1 MKEKI
6 KKVSLIVSI
15 IIVVGASFV
24 FAKPIYALALG
35 VLYHPRWDTTLMLL
49 SAIFLMGSM
58 IYILYTYLL
67 CIIEAFQNKKKCKPV
82 LMLLFI
88 ALVIAIAV
96 ILELEARTFLGTV
109 FIPFLYIVCVIVIPI
124 IVLGIILLKE
134 SNHKIRK
141 IILAIIWI
149 AVTIGI
155 YSIHYTYLTTA
166 TNAVISNVQGFFVSD
181 EDTTTN
187 LTEYNLIYLENY
199 KQKMESEGYL
209 DKFDVENILRIVD
222 SRVDHIIV
230 HYNNGQ
236 EEFEYNNVDNQL
248 TEELGSKLEGD
259 FYKFQYTHKN
269 EQTDIY
275 IEKYENQQIE
285 NTEKNQDITIN
296 GLPSEEITNI
306 KKIYET
312 KDDENFT
319 FENEV
324 NVPIGQETELDNLR
338 ILFVYD
344 EEKDNYIP
352 YVENSGEL
360 KKIESYKIYS
370 TGMSIT
376 LKSGMKLNKEDY
388 TIRVNRYDDNL
399 KVKEEKDGYYYYKF
413 EPVATQLRNS
423 DNNTVIEF
431 KFGNTYTIHHLKNIE
446 IIF

>member
-49 SAIFLMGSM
+49 SAIFLIGSM

-67 CIIEAFQNKKKCKPV
+67 CIIEAFQNKKKCKPI
-82 LMLLFI
+82 LMLLVI
-88 ALVIAIAV
+88 ALVIAIAI

-275 IEKYENQQIE
+275 IEKYESETTESN
-285 NTEKNQDITIN
+285 EKNADIFLTTEPN
-296 GLPSEEITNI
+296 YNVTNI
-306 KKIYET
+306 TADYET
-312 KDDENFT
+312 EDDENYLI
-319 FENEV
+319 ENMV
-324 NVPIGQETELDNLR
+324 NLEKGTETTIDNLE
-338 ILFVYD
+338 IVFAYD
-344 EEKDNYIP
+344 SERHNYIP
-352 YVENSGEL
+352 YVDDEQLSM
-360 KKIESYKIYS
+360 IESYEIYS

-376 LKSGMKLNKEDY
+376 LKEGVTLTKKDY
-388 TIRVNRYDDNL
+388 TLRINRYNENL
-399 KVKEEKDGYYYYKF
+399 VVDEDEEPFYYYKY
-413 EPVATQLRNS
+413 EPIAEETKDSNG
-423 DNNTVIEF
+423 NTVIEF
-431 KFGNTYTIHHLKNIE
+431 SFDNTYPLGDLKNIE

>member
-35 VLYHPRWDTTLMLL
+35 VLYNPRWDTTLMLL

-67 CIIEAFQNKKKCKPV
+67 CIIEAFQNKKKCKPI
-82 LMLLFI
+82 LMLLVI
-88 ALVIAIAV
+88 ALVIAIAI

-275 IEKYENQQIE
+275 IEKYESETTESN
-285 NTEKNQDITIN
+285 EKNADIFLTTEPN
-296 GLPSEEITNI
+296 YNVTNI
-306 KKIYET
+306 TADYET
-312 KDDENFT
+312 EDDENYLI
-319 FENEV
+319 ENMV
-324 NVPIGQETELDNLR
+324 NLEKGTETTIDSLE
-338 ILFVYD
+338 IVFAYD
-344 EEKDNYIP
+344 SERHNYIP
-352 YVENSGEL
+352 YVDDEQLSM
-360 KKIESYKIYS
+360 IESYEIYS

-376 LKSGMKLNKEDY
+376 LKEGVTLTKKDY
-388 TIRVNRYDDNL
+388 TLRINRYNENL
-399 KVKEEKDGYYYYKF
+399 VVDEDEEPFYYYKY
-413 EPVATQLRNS
+413 EPIAEETKDSNG
-423 DNNTVIEF
+423 NTVIEF
-431 KFGNTYTIHHLKNIE
+431 SFDNTYPLGDLKNIE

>member
-67 CIIEAFQNKKKCKPV
+67 CIIEAFQNKKKCKPI

-88 ALVIAIAV
+88 ALVIAIAI

-141 IILAIIWI
+141 IILAIVWI
-149 AVTIGI
+149 AVTIGVYI
-155 YSIHYTYLTTA
+155 VHYSYLTTA
-166 TNAVISNVQGFFVSD
+166 TNAVISNVQVFFVSD

-209 DKFDVENILRIVD
+209 DKFDVENILKIVD

-236 EEFEYNNVDNQL
+236 EEYEYNNVDNQL

-275 IEKYENQQIE
+275 IEKYESETTESN
-285 NTEKNQDITIN
+285 EKNADIFLTTEPN
-296 GLPSEEITNI
+296 YNVTNI
-306 KKIYET
+306 TADYET
-312 KDDENFT
+312 EDDENYLI
-319 FENEV
+319 ENRV
-324 NVPIGQETELDNLR
+324 NLEKGTETTIDSLE
-338 ILFVYD
+338 IVFAYD
-344 EEKDNYIP
+344 SERHNYIP
-352 YVENSGEL
+352 YVDDEQL
-360 KKIESYKIYS
+360 RMIESYEIYS
-370 TGMSIT
+370 TGMSIALKEGVT
-376 LKSGMKLNKEDY
+376 LTKKDY
-388 TIRVNRYDDNL
+388 TLRINRYNENL
-399 KVKEEKDGYYYYKF
+399 VVDEDEEPFYYYKY
-413 EPVATQLRNS
+413 EPIAEETKDSNG
-423 DNNTVIEF
+423 NTVIEF
-431 KFGNTYTIHHLKNIE
+431 SFDNTYPLGDLKNIE

>member
-35 VLYHPRWDTTLMLL
+35 VLYNPRWDTTLMLL

-275 IEKYENQQIE
+275 IEKYESEITESN
-285 NTEKNQDITIN
+285 EKNTDIFLTTEPN
-296 GLPSEEITNI
+296 YNVTNI
-306 KKIYET
+306 TADYET
-312 KDDENFT
+312 EDDENYLI
-319 FENEV
+319 ENRV
-324 NVPIGQETELDNLR
+324 NLEKGTEKTIDSLE
-338 ILFVYD
+338 IVFAYD
-344 EEKDNYIP
+344 SERHNYIP
-352 YVENSGEL
+352 YVDDEQLSM
-360 KKIESYKIYS
+360 IESYEIYS

-376 LKSGMKLNKEDY
+376 LKEGVTLTKKDY
-388 TIRVNRYDDNL
+388 TLRINRYNENL
-399 KVKEEKDGYYYYKF
+399 VVDEDEEPFYYYKY
-413 EPVATQLRNS
+413 EPIAEETKDSNG
-423 DNNTVIEF
+423 NTVIEF
-431 KFGNTYTIHHLKNIE
+431 SFDNTYPLGDLKNIE

>member
-67 CIIEAFQNKKKCKPV
+67 CIIEAFKNKKKCKPI

-88 ALVIAIAV
+88 ALVIAIAI

-141 IILAIIWI
+141 IILAIVWI
-149 AVTIGI
+149 AVTIGVYI
-155 YSIHYTYLTTA
+155 VHYSYLTTA
-166 TNAVISNVQGFFVSD
+166 TNAVISNVQVFFVSD
-181 EDTTTN
+181 EDTATN
-187 LTEYNLIYLENY
+187 LAEYNLIYLENY

-209 DKFDVENILRIVD
+209 DKFDVENILKIVD

-275 IEKYENQQIE
+275 IEKYESETTESN
-285 NTEKNQDITIN
+285 EKNADIFLTTEPN
-296 GLPSEEITNI
+296 YNVTNI
-306 KKIYET
+306 TADYET
-312 KDDENFT
+312 EDDENYLI
-319 FENEV
+319 ENRV
-324 NVPIGQETELDNLR
+324 NLEKGTETTIDSLE
-338 ILFVYD
+338 IVFAYD
-344 EEKDNYIP
+344 SERHNYIP
-352 YVENSGEL
+352 YVDDEQL
-360 KKIESYKIYS
+360 RMIESYKIYS

-376 LKSGMKLNKEDY
+376 LKEGVTLTKKDY
-388 TIRVNRYDDNL
+388 TLRINRYNENL
-399 KVKEEKDGYYYYKF
+399 VVDEDGEPFYYYKY
-413 EPVATQLRNS
+413 EPIAEETKDSNG
-423 DNNTVIEF
+423 NTVIEF
-431 KFGNTYTIHHLKNIE
+431 SFDNTYLLGDLKNIE

>member
-67 CIIEAFQNKKKCKPV
+67 CIIEAFQNKKKCKPI

-88 ALVIAIAV
+88 ALVIAIAI

-275 IEKYENQQIE
+275 IEKYESEITESNEKNADIFLTTEPNDNVTNITADYETEDDENYLIE
-285 NTEKNQDITIN
+285 NTVNLEKGTETTIDS
-296 GLPSEEITNI
+296 LEIVFAYDSE
-306 KKIYET
+306 
-312 KDDENFT
+312 
-319 FENEV
+319 
-324 NVPIGQETELDNLR
+324 R
-338 ILFVYD
+338 H
-344 EEKDNYIP
+344 NYIP
-352 YVENSGEL
+352 YVDDEQLSM
-360 KKIESYKIYS
+360 IESYEIYS

-376 LKSGMKLNKEDY
+376 LKEGVTLTKKDY
-388 TIRVNRYDDNL
+388 TLRINRYNENL
-399 KVKEEKDGYYYYKF
+399 VVDEDEEPFYYYKY
-413 EPVATQLRNS
+413 EPIAEEMKDSNG
-423 DNNTVIEF
+423 NTVIEF
-431 KFGNTYTIHHLKNIE
+431 SFDNTYPLGDLKNIE

>member
-35 VLYHPRWDTTLMLL
+35 VLYNPRWDTTLMLL

-67 CIIEAFQNKKKCKPV
+67 CIIEAFQNKKKCKPI

-88 ALVIAIAV
+88 ALVIAIAI

-259 FYKFQYTHKN
+259 FYKFLYTHKN

-275 IEKYENQQIE
+275 IEKYESETTESN
-285 NTEKNQDITIN
+285 EKNADIFLTTEPN
-296 GLPSEEITNI
+296 YNVTNMTAD
-306 KKIYET
+306 YET
-312 KDDENFT
+312 EDDENYLI
-319 FENEV
+319 ENRV
-324 NVPIGQETELDNLR
+324 NLEKGTETTIDSLE
-338 ILFVYD
+338 IVFAYD
-344 EEKDNYIP
+344 SERHNYIP
-352 YVENSGEL
+352 YVDDEQL
-360 KKIESYKIYS
+360 RMIESYEIYS

-376 LKSGMKLNKEDY
+376 LKEGVTLTKKDY
-388 TIRVNRYDDNL
+388 TLRINRYNENL
-399 KVKEEKDGYYYYKF
+399 VVDEDEEPFYYYKY
-413 EPVATQLRNS
+413 EPIAEETKDSNG
-423 DNNTVIEF
+423 NTVIEF
-431 KFGNTYTIHHLKNIE
+431 SFDNTYPLGDLKNIE

>member
-35 VLYHPRWDTTLMLL
+35 VLYNPRWDTTLMLL

-67 CIIEAFQNKKKCKPV
+67 CIIEAFQNKKKCKPI

-88 ALVIAIAV
+88 ALVIAIAI

-275 IEKYENQQIE
+275 IEKYESETTESN
-285 NTEKNQDITIN
+285 EKNADIFLTTEPN
-296 GLPSEEITNI
+296 YNVTNI
-306 KKIYET
+306 TADYET
-312 KDDENFT
+312 EDDENYLI
-319 FENEV
+319 ENRV
-324 NVPIGQETELDNLR
+324 NLEKGTEKTIDSLE
-338 ILFVYD
+338 IVFAYD
-344 EEKDNYIP
+344 SERHNYIP
-352 YVENSGEL
+352 YVDDEQLSM
-360 KKIESYKIYS
+360 IESYEIYS

-376 LKSGMKLNKEDY
+376 LKEGVTLTKKDY
-388 TIRVNRYDDNL
+388 TLRINRYNENL
-399 KVKEEKDGYYYYKF
+399 VVDEDEEPFYYYQY
-413 EPVATQLRNS
+413 EPIAEETKDSNG
-423 DNNTVIEF
+423 NTVIEF
-431 KFGNTYTIHHLKNIE
+431 SFDNTYPLGDLKNIE

>member
-35 VLYHPRWDTTLMLL
+35 VLYNPRWDTTFMLL

-67 CIIEAFQNKKKCKPV
+67 CIIEAFQNKKKCKPI
-82 LMLLFI
+82 LMLLVI
-88 ALVIAIAV
+88 ALVIAIAI

-141 IILAIIWI
+141 IILAIVWI
-149 AVTIGI
+149 AVTIGVYI
-155 YSIHYTYLTTA
+155 VHYSYLTTA
-166 TNAVISNVQGFFVSD
+166 TNAVISNVQVFFVSD
-181 EDTTTN
+181 EDTATN
-187 LTEYNLIYLENY
+187 LAEYNLIYLENY

-209 DKFDVENILRIVD
+209 DKFDVENILKIVD

-230 HYNNGQ
+230 HYNDGQ

-275 IEKYENQQIE
+275 IEKYESETTESN
-285 NTEKNQDITIN
+285 EKNADIFLTTEPN
-296 GLPSEEITNI
+296 YNVTNI
-306 KKIYET
+306 TADYET
-312 KDDENFT
+312 EDDENYLI
-319 FENEV
+319 ENRV
-324 NVPIGQETELDNLR
+324 NLEKGTETTIDSLE
-338 ILFVYD
+338 IVFAYD
-344 EEKDNYIP
+344 SERHNYIP
-352 YVENSGEL
+352 YVDDEQLSM
-360 KKIESYKIYS
+360 IESYEIYS

-376 LKSGMKLNKEDY
+376 LKEGVTLTKKDY
-388 TIRVNRYDDNL
+388 TLRINRYNENL
-399 KVKEEKDGYYYYKF
+399 VVDEDEEPFYYYKY
-413 EPVATQLRNS
+413 EPIAEEMKDSNG
-423 DNNTVIEF
+423 NTVIEF
-431 KFGNTYTIHHLKNIE
+431 SFDNTYPLGDLKNIE

>member
-35 VLYHPRWDTTLMLL
+35 VLYNPRWDTTLMLL

-67 CIIEAFQNKKKCKPV
+67 CIIEAFQNKKKCKPI

-88 ALVIAIAV
+88 ALVIAIAI

-141 IILAIIWI
+141 IILAIVWI
-149 AVTIGI
+149 AVTIGVYI
-155 YSIHYTYLTTA
+155 VHYSYLTTA
-166 TNAVISNVQGFFVSD
+166 TNAVISNVQVFFVSD
-181 EDTTTN
+181 EDTATN
-187 LTEYNLIYLENY
+187 LAEYNLIYLENY

-275 IEKYENQQIE
+275 IEKYESETTESN
-285 NTEKNQDITIN
+285 EKNADIFLTTEPN
-296 GLPSEEITNI
+296 YNVTNI
-306 KKIYET
+306 TADYET
-312 KDDENFT
+312 EDDENYLI
-319 FENEV
+319 ENRV
-324 NVPIGQETELDNLR
+324 NLEKGTETTIDNLE
-338 ILFVYD
+338 IVFAYD
-344 EEKDNYIP
+344 SERHNYIP
-352 YVENSGEL
+352 YVDDEQL
-360 KKIESYKIYS
+360 RMIESYEIYS
-370 TGMSIT
+370 TGMSIALKEGVT
-376 LKSGMKLNKEDY
+376 LTKKDY
-388 TIRVNRYDDNL
+388 TLRINRYNENL
-399 KVKEEKDGYYYYKF
+399 VVDEDEEPFYYYKY
-413 EPVATQLRNS
+413 EPIAEETKDSNG
-423 DNNTVIEF
+423 NTVIEF
-431 KFGNTYTIHHLKNIE
+431 SFDNTYPLGDLKNIE

>member
-15 IIVVGASFV
+15 IIAVGASFV
-24 FAKPIYALALG
+24 FAKPMYALALG
-35 VLYHPRWDTTLMLL
+35 VLYYPRWDTTLMLL

-67 CIIEAFQNKKKCKPV
+67 CIIEAFQNKKKCKPI

-109 FIPFLYIVCVIVIPI
+109 FIPFLYIVCVIAIPI

-166 TNAVISNVQGFFVSD
+166 TNAVISNMQSFFVSD

-187 LTEYNLIYLENY
+187 LAEYNLIYLENY

-209 DKFDVENILRIVD
+209 DKFDVENILKIVD

-275 IEKYENQQIE
+275 IEKYESETTESNEKNADIFLTTEPNYNVTNITADYETEDDENYLIE
-285 NTEKNQDITIN
+285 NTINLEKGTETTIDS
-296 GLPSEEITNI
+296 LEIVFAYDSE
-306 KKIYET
+306 
-312 KDDENFT
+312 
-319 FENEV
+319 
-324 NVPIGQETELDNLR
+324 R
-338 ILFVYD
+338 H
-344 EEKDNYIP
+344 NYIP
-352 YVENSGEL
+352 YVDDEQLSM
-360 KKIESYKIYS
+360 IESYEIYS

-376 LKSGMKLNKEDY
+376 LKEGVTLTKKDY
-388 TIRVNRYDDNL
+388 TLRINRYNENL
-399 KVKEEKDGYYYYKF
+399 VVDEDEEPFYYYKY
-413 EPVATQLRNS
+413 EPIAEEMKDSNG
-423 DNNTVIEF
+423 NTVIEF
-431 KFGNTYTIHHLKNIE
+431 SFDNTYLLEDLKNIE

>member
-35 VLYHPRWDTTLMLL
+35 VLYNPRWDTTLMLL

-134 SNHKIRK
+134 SKHKIRK
-141 IILAIIWI
+141 IILAIVWI
-149 AVTIGI
+149 VVTIGVYI
-155 YSIHYTYLTTA
+155 VHYSYLTTA

-181 EDTTTN
+181 EDTATN
-187 LTEYNLIYLENY
+187 LAEYNLIYLENY

-275 IEKYENQQIE
+275 IEKYESEITESNEKNADIFLTTEPNDNVTNITADYETEDDENYLIE
-285 NTEKNQDITIN
+285 NTVNLEKGTETTIDS
-296 GLPSEEITNI
+296 LEIVFAYDSE
-306 KKIYET
+306 
-312 KDDENFT
+312 
-319 FENEV
+319 
-324 NVPIGQETELDNLR
+324 R
-338 ILFVYD
+338 H
-344 EEKDNYIP
+344 NYIP
-352 YVENSGEL
+352 YVDDEQLSM
-360 KKIESYKIYS
+360 IESYEIYS

-376 LKSGMKLNKEDY
+376 LKEGVTLTKKDY
-388 TIRVNRYDDNL
+388 TLRINRYNENL
-399 KVKEEKDGYYYYKF
+399 VVDEDEEPFYYYKY
-413 EPVATQLRNS
+413 EPIAEETKDSNG
-423 DNNTVIEF
+423 NTVIEF
-431 KFGNTYTIHHLKNIE
+431 SFDNTYPLGDLKNIE

>member
-49 SAIFLMGSM
+49 SAIFLIGSM

-67 CIIEAFQNKKKCKPV
+67 CIIEAFQNKKKCKPI
-82 LMLLFI
+82 LMLLVI
-88 ALVIAIAV
+88 ALVIAIAI

-141 IILAIIWI
+141 IILAIVWI
-149 AVTIGI
+149 AVTIGVYI
-155 YSIHYTYLTTA
+155 VHYSYLTTA
-166 TNAVISNVQGFFVSD
+166 TNAVISNVQVFFVSD
-181 EDTTTN
+181 EDTATN
-187 LTEYNLIYLENY
+187 LAEYNLIYLENY

-248 TEELGSKLEGD
+248 TEELGAKLEGD

-275 IEKYENQQIE
+275 IEKYESEITESN
-285 NTEKNQDITIN
+285 EKNTDIFLTTEPN
-296 GLPSEEITNI
+296 YNVTNI
-306 KKIYET
+306 TADYET
-312 KDDENFT
+312 EDDENYLI
-319 FENEV
+319 ENRV
-324 NVPIGQETELDNLR
+324 NLEKGTETTIDNLE
-338 ILFVYD
+338 IVFAYD
-344 EEKDNYIP
+344 SERNNYIP
-352 YVENSGEL
+352 YVDDEQL
-360 KKIESYKIYS
+360 RMIESYEIYS

-376 LKSGMKLNKEDY
+376 LKEGVTLTKKDY
-388 TIRVNRYDDNL
+388 TLRINRYNENL
-399 KVKEEKDGYYYYKF
+399 VVDEDEEPFYYYKY
-413 EPVATQLRNS
+413 EPIAEETKDSNG
-423 DNNTVIEF
+423 NTVIEF
-431 KFGNTYTIHHLKNIE
+431 SFDNTYPLGDLKNIE

>member
-35 VLYHPRWDTTLMLL
+35 VLYNPRWDTTLMLL

-67 CIIEAFQNKKKCKPV
+67 CIIEAFQNKKKCKPI

-88 ALVIAIAV
+88 ALVIAIAI

-222 SRVDHIIV
+222 SRIDHIIV

-248 TEELGSKLEGD
+248 TEELGAKLEGD

-275 IEKYENQQIE
+275 IEKYESEITESN
-285 NTEKNQDITIN
+285 EKNTDIFLTTEPN
-296 GLPSEEITNI
+296 YNVTNI
-306 KKIYET
+306 TADYET
-312 KDDENFT
+312 EDDENYLI
-319 FENEV
+319 ENRV
-324 NVPIGQETELDNLR
+324 NLEKGTETTIDNLE
-338 ILFVYD
+338 IVFAYD
-344 EEKDNYIP
+344 SERHNYIP
-352 YVENSGEL
+352 YVDDEQL
-360 KKIESYKIYS
+360 RMIESYEIYS
-370 TGMSIT
+370 TGMSIALKEGVT
-376 LKSGMKLNKEDY
+376 LTKKDY
-388 TIRVNRYDDNL
+388 TLRINRYNENL
-399 KVKEEKDGYYYYKF
+399 VVDEDEEPFYYYKY
-413 EPVATQLRNS
+413 EPIAEQTKDSNG
-423 DNNTVIEF
+423 NTVIEF
-431 KFGNTYTIHHLKNIE
+431 SFDNTYPLGDLKNIE

>member
-35 VLYHPRWDTTLMLL
+35 VLYNPRWDTTLMLL

-67 CIIEAFQNKKKCKPV
+67 CIIEAFQNKKKCKPI

-88 ALVIAIAV
+88 ALVIAIAI

-275 IEKYENQQIE
+275 IEKYESETTESN
-285 NTEKNQDITIN
+285 EKNADIFLTTEPN
-296 GLPSEEITNI
+296 YNVTNI
-306 KKIYET
+306 TADYET
-312 KDDENFT
+312 EDDENYLI
-319 FENEV
+319 ENRV
-324 NVPIGQETELDNLR
+324 NLEKGTEKTIDSLE
-338 ILFVYD
+338 IVFAYD
-344 EEKDNYIP
+344 SERHNYIP
-352 YVENSGEL
+352 YVDDEQLSM
-360 KKIESYKIYS
+360 IESYEIYS

-376 LKSGMKLNKEDY
+376 LKEGVTLTKKDY
-388 TIRVNRYDDNL
+388 TLRINRYNENL
-399 KVKEEKDGYYYYKF
+399 VVDEDEEPFYYYKY
-413 EPVATQLRNS
+413 EPIAEETKDSNG
-423 DNNTVIEF
+423 NTVIEF
-431 KFGNTYTIHHLKNIE
+431 SFDNTYPLGDLKNIE

>member
-67 CIIEAFQNKKKCKPV
+67 CIIEAFKNKKKCKPI

-88 ALVIAIAV
+88 ALVIAIAI

-141 IILAIIWI
+141 IILAIVWI
-149 AVTIGI
+149 AVTIGVYI
-155 YSIHYTYLTTA
+155 VHYSYLTTA
-166 TNAVISNVQGFFVSD
+166 TNAVISNVQVFFVSD
-181 EDTTTN
+181 EDTATN
-187 LTEYNLIYLENY
+187 LAEYNLIYLENY

-209 DKFDVENILRIVD
+209 DKFDVENILKIVD

-275 IEKYENQQIE
+275 IEKYESETTESN
-285 NTEKNQDITIN
+285 EKNADIFLTTEPN
-296 GLPSEEITNI
+296 YNVTNI
-306 KKIYET
+306 TADYET
-312 KDDENFT
+312 EDDENYLI
-319 FENEV
+319 ENRV
-324 NVPIGQETELDNLR
+324 NLEKGTETTIDSLE
-338 ILFVYD
+338 IVFAYD
-344 EEKDNYIP
+344 SERHNYIP
-352 YVENSGEL
+352 YVDDEQL
-360 KKIESYKIYS
+360 RMIESYKIYS

-376 LKSGMKLNKEDY
+376 LKEGVTLTKKDY
-388 TIRVNRYDDNL
+388 TLRINRYNENL
-399 KVKEEKDGYYYYKF
+399 VVDEDEEPFYYYKY
-413 EPVATQLRNS
+413 EPIAEETKDSNG
-423 DNNTVIEF
+423 NTVIEF
-431 KFGNTYTIHHLKNIE
+431 SFDNTYLLGDLKNIE

>member
-67 CIIEAFQNKKKCKPV
+67 CIIEAFKNKKKCKPI

-88 ALVIAIAV
+88 ALVIAIAI

-141 IILAIIWI
+141 IILAIVWI
-149 AVTIGI
+149 AVTIGVYI
-155 YSIHYTYLTTA
+155 VHYSYLTTA
-166 TNAVISNVQGFFVSD
+166 TNAVISNVQVFFVSD
-181 EDTTTN
+181 EDTATN
-187 LTEYNLIYLENY
+187 LAEYNLIYLENY

-275 IEKYENQQIE
+275 IEKYESETTESN
-285 NTEKNQDITIN
+285 EKNADIFLTTEPN
-296 GLPSEEITNI
+296 YNVTNI
-306 KKIYET
+306 TADYET
-312 KDDENFT
+312 EDDENYLI
-319 FENEV
+319 ENRV
-324 NVPIGQETELDNLR
+324 NLEKGTEKTIDSLE
-338 ILFVYD
+338 IVFAYD
-344 EEKDNYIP
+344 SERHNYIP
-352 YVENSGEL
+352 YVDDEQL
-360 KKIESYKIYS
+360 RMIESYKIYS

-376 LKSGMKLNKEDY
+376 LKEGVTLTKKDY
-388 TIRVNRYDDNL
+388 TLRINRYNENL
-399 KVKEEKDGYYYYKF
+399 VVDEDEEPFYYYKY
-413 EPVATQLRNS
+413 EPIAEETKDSNG
-423 DNNTVIEF
+423 NTVIEF
-431 KFGNTYTIHHLKNIE
+431 SFDNTYLLGDLKNIE

>member
-67 CIIEAFQNKKKCKPV
+67 CIIEAFQNKKKCKPI

-88 ALVIAIAV
+88 ALVIAIAI

-275 IEKYENQQIE
+275 IEKYESEITESNEKNADIFLTTEPNDNVTNITADYETEDDENYLIE
-285 NTEKNQDITIN
+285 NTVNLEKGTETTIDS
-296 GLPSEEITNI
+296 LEIVFAYDSE
-306 KKIYET
+306 
-312 KDDENFT
+312 
-319 FENEV
+319 
-324 NVPIGQETELDNLR
+324 R
-338 ILFVYD
+338 H
-344 EEKDNYIP
+344 NYIP
-352 YVENSGEL
+352 YVDDEQLSM
-360 KKIESYKIYS
+360 IESYEIYS

-376 LKSGMKLNKEDY
+376 LKEGVTLTKKDY
-388 TIRVNRYDDNL
+388 TLRINRYNENL
-399 KVKEEKDGYYYYKF
+399 VVDEDEELFYYYKY
-413 EPVATQLRNS
+413 EPIAEEMKDSNG
-423 DNNTVIEF
+423 NTVIEF
-431 KFGNTYTIHHLKNIE
+431 SFDNTYPLGDLKNIE

>member
-24 FAKPIYALALG
+24 FAKPMYALALG

-275 IEKYENQQIE
+275 IEKYESETTESN
-285 NTEKNQDITIN
+285 EKNADIFLTTEPN
-296 GLPSEEITNI
+296 YNVTNI
-306 KKIYET
+306 TADYET
-312 KDDENFT
+312 EDDENYLI
-319 FENEV
+319 ENRV
-324 NVPIGQETELDNLR
+324 NLEKGTEKTIDSLE
-338 ILFVYD
+338 IVFAYD
-344 EEKDNYIP
+344 SERHNYIP
-352 YVENSGEL
+352 YVDDEQLSM
-360 KKIESYKIYS
+360 IESYEIYS

-376 LKSGMKLNKEDY
+376 LKEGVTLTKKDY
-388 TIRVNRYDDNL
+388 TLRINRYNENL
-399 KVKEEKDGYYYYKF
+399 VVDEDEEPFYYYKY
-413 EPVATQLRNS
+413 EPIAEETKDSNG
-423 DNNTVIEF
+423 NTVIEF
-431 KFGNTYTIHHLKNIE
+431 SFDNTYPLGDLKNIE

>member
-67 CIIEAFQNKKKCKPV
+67 CIIEAFKNKKKCKPI

-88 ALVIAIAV
+88 ALVIAIAI

-141 IILAIIWI
+141 IILAIVWI
-149 AVTIGI
+149 AVTIGVYI
-155 YSIHYTYLTTA
+155 VHYSYLTTA
-166 TNAVISNVQGFFVSD
+166 TNAVISNVQVFFVSD
-181 EDTTTN
+181 EDTATN
-187 LTEYNLIYLENY
+187 LAEYNLIYLENY

-209 DKFDVENILRIVD
+209 DKFDVENILKIVD

-275 IEKYENQQIE
+275 IEKYESETTESN
-285 NTEKNQDITIN
+285 EKNADIFLTTEPN
-296 GLPSEEITNI
+296 YNVTNI
-306 KKIYET
+306 TADYET
-312 KDDENFT
+312 EDDENYLI
-319 FENEV
+319 ENRV
-324 NVPIGQETELDNLR
+324 NLEKGTETTIDSLE
-338 ILFVYD
+338 IVFAYD
-344 EEKDNYIP
+344 SERHNYIP
-352 YVENSGEL
+352 YVDDEQLSM
-360 KKIESYKIYS
+360 IESYEIYS

-376 LKSGMKLNKEDY
+376 LKEGVTLTKKDY
-388 TIRVNRYDDNL
+388 TLRINRYNENL
-399 KVKEEKDGYYYYKF
+399 VVDEDEEPFYYYKY
-413 EPVATQLRNS
+413 EPIAEETKDSNG
-423 DNNTVIEF
+423 NTVIEF
-431 KFGNTYTIHHLKNIE
+431 SFDNTYPLGDLKNIE

>member
-35 VLYHPRWDTTLMLL
+35 VLYNPRWDTTLMLL

-96 ILELEARTFLGTV
+96 ILELEARTFLDTV

-275 IEKYENQQIE
+275 IEKYESEITESN
-285 NTEKNQDITIN
+285 EKNTDIFLTTEPN
-296 GLPSEEITNI
+296 YNVTNI
-306 KKIYET
+306 TADYET
-312 KDDENFT
+312 EDDENYLI
-319 FENEV
+319 ENRV
-324 NVPIGQETELDNLR
+324 NLEKGTEKTIDSLE
-338 ILFVYD
+338 IVFAYD
-344 EEKDNYIP
+344 SERHNYIP
-352 YVENSGEL
+352 YVDDEQLSM
-360 KKIESYKIYS
+360 IESYEIYS

-376 LKSGMKLNKEDY
+376 LKEGVTLTKKDY
-388 TIRVNRYDDNL
+388 TLRINRYNENL
-399 KVKEEKDGYYYYKF
+399 VVDEDEEPFYYYKY
-413 EPVATQLRNS
+413 EPIAEETKDSNG
-423 DNNTVIEF
+423 NTVIEF
-431 KFGNTYTIHHLKNIE
+431 SFDNTYPLGDLKNIE

>member
-24 FAKPIYALALG
+24 FAKPMYALALG

-67 CIIEAFQNKKKCKPV
+67 CIIEAFQNKKKCKPI
-82 LMLLFI
+82 LMLLVI
-88 ALVIAIAV
+88 ALVIAIAI

-141 IILAIIWI
+141 IILAIVWI
-149 AVTIGI
+149 AVTIGVYI
-155 YSIHYTYLTTA
+155 VHYSYLTTA
-166 TNAVISNVQGFFVSD
+166 TNAVISNVQVFFVSD
-181 EDTTTN
+181 EDTATN
-187 LTEYNLIYLENY
+187 LAEYNLIYLENY

-209 DKFDVENILRIVD
+209 DKFDVENILKIVD

-248 TEELGSKLEGD
+248 TEELGAKLEGD

-269 EQTDIY
+269 EQT
-275 IEKYENQQIE
+275 EKKKKKYESEITESN
-285 NTEKNQDITIN
+285 EKNTDIFLTTEPN
-296 GLPSEEITNI
+296 YNVTNI
-306 KKIYET
+306 TADYET
-312 KDDENFT
+312 EDDENYLI
-319 FENEV
+319 ENRV
-324 NVPIGQETELDNLR
+324 NLEKGTETTIDNLE
-338 ILFVYD
+338 IVFAYD
-344 EEKDNYIP
+344 SERNNYIP
-352 YVENSGEL
+352 YVDDEQL
-360 KKIESYKIYS
+360 RMIESYEIYS

-376 LKSGMKLNKEDY
+376 LKEGVTLTKKDY
-388 TIRVNRYDDNL
+388 TLRINRYNENL
-399 KVKEEKDGYYYYKF
+399 VVDEDEEPFYYYKY
-413 EPVATQLRNS
+413 EPIAEEMKDSNG
-423 DNNTVIEF
+423 NTVIEF
-431 KFGNTYTIHHLKNIE
+431 SFDNTYPLGDLKNIE

>member
-35 VLYHPRWDTTLMLL
+35 VLYNPRWDTTLMLL

-67 CIIEAFQNKKKCKPV
+67 CIIEAFQNKKKCKPI

-88 ALVIAIAV
+88 ALVIAIAI

-275 IEKYENQQIE
+275 IEKYESETTESN
-285 NTEKNQDITIN
+285 EKNADIFLTTEPN
-296 GLPSEEITNI
+296 YNVTNI
-306 KKIYET
+306 TADYET
-312 KDDENFT
+312 EDDENYLI
-319 FENEV
+319 ENMV
-324 NVPIGQETELDNLR
+324 NLEKGTETTIDSLE
-338 ILFVYD
+338 IVFAYD
-344 EEKDNYIP
+344 SERHNYIP
-352 YVENSGEL
+352 YVDDEQLSM
-360 KKIESYKIYS
+360 IESYEIYS

-376 LKSGMKLNKEDY
+376 LKEGVTLTKKDY
-388 TIRVNRYDDNL
+388 TLRINRYNENL
-399 KVKEEKDGYYYYKF
+399 VVDEDEEPFYYYKY
-413 EPVATQLRNS
+413 EPIAEETKDSNG
-423 DNNTVIEF
+423 NTVIEF
-431 KFGNTYTIHHLKNIE
+431 SFDNTYPLGDLKNIE

>member
-35 VLYHPRWDTTLMLL
+35 VLYNPRWDTTLMLL

-67 CIIEAFQNKKKCKPV
+67 CIIEAFQNKKKCKPI

-88 ALVIAIAV
+88 ALVIAIAI

-275 IEKYENQQIE
+275 IEKYESEITESN
-285 NTEKNQDITIN
+285 EKNADIFLTTEPN
-296 GLPSEEITNI
+296 DNVTNI
-306 KKIYET
+306 TADYET
-312 KDDENFT
+312 EDDENYLI
-319 FENEV
+319 ENRV
-324 NVPIGQETELDNLR
+324 NLEKGTETTIDNLE
-338 ILFVYD
+338 IVFAYD
-344 EEKDNYIP
+344 SERHNYIP
-352 YVENSGEL
+352 YVDDEQL
-360 KKIESYKIYS
+360 RMIESYEIYS
-370 TGMSIT
+370 TGMSIALKEGVT
-376 LKSGMKLNKEDY
+376 LTKKDY
-388 TIRVNRYDDNL
+388 TLRINRYNENL
-399 KVKEEKDGYYYYKF
+399 VVDEDEEPFYYYKY
-413 EPVATQLRNS
+413 EPIAEETKDSNG
-423 DNNTVIEF
+423 NTVIEF
-431 KFGNTYTIHHLKNIE
+431 SFDNTYPLGDLKNIE

>member
-35 VLYHPRWDTTLMLL
+35 VLYNPRWDTTLMLL

-67 CIIEAFQNKKKCKPV
+67 CIIEAFQNKKKCKPI

-88 ALVIAIAV
+88 ALVIAIAI

-275 IEKYENQQIE
+275 IEKYESETTESN
-285 NTEKNQDITIN
+285 EKNADIFLTTEPN
-296 GLPSEEITNI
+296 YNVTNMTAD
-306 KKIYET
+306 YET
-312 KDDENFT
+312 EDDENYLI
-319 FENEV
+319 ENRV
-324 NVPIGQETELDNLR
+324 NLEKGTETTIDSLE
-338 ILFVYD
+338 IVFAYD
-344 EEKDNYIP
+344 SERHNYIP
-352 YVENSGEL
+352 YVDDEQL
-360 KKIESYKIYS
+360 RMIESYEIYS

-376 LKSGMKLNKEDY
+376 LKEGVTLTKKDY
-388 TIRVNRYDDNL
+388 TLRINRYNENL
-399 KVKEEKDGYYYYKF
+399 VVDEDEEPFYYYKY
-413 EPVATQLRNS
+413 EPIAEETKDSNG
-423 DNNTVIEF
+423 NTVIEF
-431 KFGNTYTIHHLKNIE
+431 SFDNTYPLGDLKNIE

>member
-67 CIIEAFQNKKKCKPV
+67 CIIEAFQNKKKCKPI

-88 ALVIAIAV
+88 ALVIAIAI

-275 IEKYENQQIE
+275 IEKYESETTESN
-285 NTEKNQDITIN
+285 EKNADIFLTTEPN
-296 GLPSEEITNI
+296 YNVTNMTAD
-306 KKIYET
+306 YET
-312 KDDENFT
+312 EDDENYLI
-319 FENEV
+319 ENRV
-324 NVPIGQETELDNLR
+324 NLEKGTEKTIDSLE
-338 ILFVYD
+338 IVFAYD
-344 EEKDNYIP
+344 SERHNYIP
-352 YVENSGEL
+352 YVDDEQL
-360 KKIESYKIYS
+360 RMIESYKIYS

-376 LKSGMKLNKEDY
+376 LKEGVTLTKKDY
-388 TIRVNRYDDNL
+388 TLRINRYNENL
-399 KVKEEKDGYYYYKF
+399 VVDEDEEPFYYYKY
-413 EPVATQLRNS
+413 EPIAEETKDSNG
-423 DNNTVIEF
+423 NTVIEF
-431 KFGNTYTIHHLKNIE
+431 SFDNTYPLGDLKNIE